1 MKEKPMKNKS
11 VLATFLLSCA
21 LLAACGKK
29 EPLADSPYQGLTP
42 GADLASFTERTEY
55 YDITVNSDDLFD
67 LDLWD
72 KNPPDR
78 TAEVAALLGGKGYLL
93 LGTQICRGEPVQLWA
108 ELSSKG
114 SDIYLYRKDGTS
126 RRLLQGISSSYTASG
141 AMGYQ
146 WYIDRDGDLYCYRS
160 ISYVQTGKK
169 DKVESSIAK
178 FLSTGEVLYTVMLE
192 SDAWIEDFCQT
203 EDGGVYLL
211 LKDSENSSRFL
222 AQLDPST
229 GKLDMA
235 SRIKIP
241 LEFGVYLGSAGDFPV
256 VTGSSSID
264 PDNRVAKVNT
274 SDGSLIPI
282 LFFTGTSYGWR
293 KADLQDIQV
302 LEDGYL
308 DLLWTDSNGR
318 NCLLENL
325 HMEKV
330 EKIPILVRGI
340 YNDDWL
346 SDRAVQFN
354 AGSATYHV
362 IIEKCGENNDGED
375 FSRLTS
381 IQIGSGGGP
390 DILCGDIYLDYIV
403 GILEKGAFEALNPYM
418 EASDIREEDYFPFV
432 FSSWR
437 QSENIYSIN
446 YRMQLL
452 GEYIDEDVLGNRQTP
467 DIETLV
473 DSLLSW
479 KGTGIYRSGYD
490 PAAVLKAFLQGTDS
504 LWGMVNWEEGSCD
517 FNTPLFGKLLEASKQ
532 YGDTG
537 RTAPG
542 SVITKPADFE
552 SLFWFKGQAE
562 LEADGKVISG
572 VLFDDGCH
580 ATFSTKYTLAMNAN
594 SPNKEG
600 AWEFISYL
608 LSEDCQSRNYED
620 LRQLPPVH
628 RKVFE
633 TWLQLTIEKYSVKRY
648 QNGGLYIPV
657 YYGSDTSEEKQ
668 AEYLQA
674 IEGARPLPIR
684 TVPILTILLEET
696 EAYFDG
702 YKSAEEV
709 SRTVNNRVQLYLDE
723 RK

>member
-1 MKEKPMKNKS
+1 MKNKS

-78 TAEVAALLGGKGYLL
+78 TAEVAALMGGKGYLL
-93 LGTQICRGEPVQLWA
+93 LGTQFCRGEPVQLWA

-141 AMGYQ
+141 ALGYQ

-302 LEDGYL
+302 VEDGYDRL
-308 DLLWTDSNGR
+308 IAPAIEREIRGELTERAEEGAIKVFGK
-318 NCLLENL
+318 NL
-325 HMEKV
+325 H
-330 EKIPILVRGI
+330 
-340 YNDDWL
+340 
-346 SDRAVQFN
+346 
-354 AGSATYHV
+354 
-362 IIEKCGENNDGED
+362 
-375 FSRLTS
+375 
-381 IQIGSGGGP
+381 
-390 DILCGDIYLDYIV
+390 
-403 GILEKGAFEALNPYM
+403 
-418 EASDIREEDYFPFV
+418 
-432 FSSWR
+432 
-437 QSENIYSIN
+437 
-446 YRMQLL
+446 QLL
-452 GEYIDEDVLGNRQTP
+452 MQPPITGKVVLG
-467 DIETLV
+467 
-473 DSLLSW
+473 W
-479 KGTGIYRSGYD
+479 D
-490 PAAVLKAFLQGTDS
+490 PAFRTGCKLAVVDET
-504 LWGMVNWEEGSCD
+504 
-517 FNTPLFGKLLEASKQ
+517 GKVL
-532 YGDTG
+532 DTVVIYP
-537 RTAPG
+537 TAP
-542 SVITKPADFE
+542 
-552 SLFWFKGQAE
+552 QN
-562 LEADGKVISG
+562 KV
-572 VLFDDGCH
+572 
-580 ATFSTKYTLAMNAN
+580 
-594 SPNKEG
+594 
-600 AWEFISYL
+600 
-608 LSEDCQSRNYED
+608 
-620 LRQLPPVH
+620 
-628 RKVFE
+628 
-633 TWLQLTIEKYSVKRY
+633 
-648 QNGGLYIPV
+648 
-657 YYGSDTSEEKQ
+657 
-668 AEYLQA
+668 
-674 IEGARPLPIR
+674 
-684 TVPILTILLEET
+684 T
-696 EAYFDG
+696 EAKAILKKMSPFFF
-702 YKSAEEV
+702 
-709 SRTVNNRVQLYLDE
+709 
-723 RK
+723 